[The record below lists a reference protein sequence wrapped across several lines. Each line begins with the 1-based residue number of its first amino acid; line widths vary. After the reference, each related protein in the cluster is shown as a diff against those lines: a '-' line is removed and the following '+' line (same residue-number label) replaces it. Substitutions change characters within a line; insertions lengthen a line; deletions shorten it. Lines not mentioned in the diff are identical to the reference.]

1 MVRLPIPDL
10 SEERRIELK
19 KIVKSTGEKCK
30 ISIRNIRRDA
40 NDELKALLKSKEI
53 LEEEEKKNEK
63 IIQNHT
69 DNYINSWW
77 KSIIKRKRNNDY
89 MNSPKHVAIIMDG
102 NGRWG
107 LKKKKSRNYGHKQG
121 LETVDKII
129 NSAIKKKIKFLTL
142 FVFSTENWKRPKKEI
157 TYLFELLDY
166 YIDNKINNLLERN
179 VRIKVIGDIK
189 SFPKLLIKKIKLV
202 EKKSLNKKIHINMAL
217 NYGSRQEI
225 LKSIK
230 NVIKKKISINEKNIT
245 NNLYT
250 KNIPD
255 PDILIRTGN
264 TNRISNF
271 LIWQSIYTEI
281 FFVKK
286 LWPDFNQKD
295 FNKIINK
302 FNKIKRNFGGLDGWI
317 N

>member
-1 MVRLPIPDL
+1 
-10 SEERRIELK
+10 
-19 KIVKSTGEKCK
+19 
-30 ISIRNIRRDA
+30 
-40 NDELKALLKSKEI
+40 
-53 LEEEEKKNEK
+53 
-63 IIQNHT
+63 
-69 DNYINSWW
+69 
-77 KSIIKRKRNNDY
+77 

-129 NSAIKKKIKFLTL
+129 NAAINKEIKFLTL

-157 TYLFELLDY
+157 TYLFDLLEY
-166 YIDNKINNLLERN
+166 YIDNKITNLLDRD
-179 VRIKVIGDIK
+179 VKIKVIGDIK
-189 SFPKLLIKKIKLV
+189 LFPKLLIKKIKLV
-202 EKKSLNKKIHINMAL
+202 
-217 NYGSRQEI
+217 
-225 LKSIK
+225 
-230 NVIKKKISINEKNIT
+230 EKNIT

-255 PDILIRTGN
+255 PEILIRTGD

-271 LIWQSIYTEI
+271 LMWQSIYTEI
-281 FFVKK
+281 FFIKK
-286 LWPDFNQKD
+286 LWPDFNQND

-302 FNKIKRNFGGLDGWI
+302 FNKIKRNFGGLVERT